1 MYCFKPLK
9 FVMIHY
15 SSNRK
20 LTHPVWLS
28 GSIWLAAPAML
39 SLECE
44 RTKLQES
51 WVLVPALILTHPGTL
66 NSSGIPPGTLVFSL

>member
-1 MYCFKPLK
+1 MAQ
-9 FVMIHY
+9 
-15 SSNRK
+15 
-20 LTHPVWLS
+20 
-28 GSIWLAAPAML
+28 WLAAPAKL

-66 NSSGIPPGTLVFSL
+66 NSSGIPLGTLVFSL